1 MNARGTNQIARQ
13 IHDGIAQ
20 DLVALGYSLDQSLGA
35 PELPASTRAEL
46 RTLRFA
52 VTDLI
57 EKVRREILNLR
68 NISPDLR
75 ELAIAICGDRLGEV
89 DLAIPLDRSLNP
101 IIVELLRNATK
112 HSGASVINLR
122 SYQEQAFT
130 VIEVSDN
137 GIGGV
142 EMKTDRFGLVGLAE
156 AVAELS
162 GQIEFVNLTPGLVI
176 RVSIPS

>member
-1 MNARGTNQIARQ
+1 MNTRGTNQIARQ

-35 PELPASTRAEL
+35 PELPTSTRAEL
-46 RTLRFA
+46 RTLRFE
-52 VTDLI
+52 VTTLI

-68 NISPDLR
+68 SSTPDLS
-75 ELAIAICGDRLGEV
+75 EQAIVICGERLGKV
-89 DLAIPLDRSLNP
+89 DLKLPLDQALNP
-101 IIVELLRNATK
+101 IAIELLRNAAK
-112 HSGASVINLR
+112 HSGASLINLR
-122 SYQEQAFT
+122 TYSDEAHT

-142 EMKTDRFGLVGLAE
+142 EMKTDRFGLVGISE

-162 GQIEFVNLTPGLVI
+162 GKIEFVNLTPGLLI

>member
-1 MNARGTNQIARQ
+1 MNAQGANQIARK

-20 DLVALGYSLDQSLGA
+20 DLVALGYSIDQSLGA
-35 PELPASTRAEL
+35 PELPASTRTEL

-57 EKVRREILNLR
+57 DKVRREILNLR
-68 NISPDLR
+68 ISEPDLSDQVI
-75 ELAIAICGDRLGEV
+75 ELCGSRLGLL
-89 DLAIPLDRSLNP
+89 DLQVALEPSLHP
-101 IIVELLRNATK
+101 MVIEILRNANK
-112 HSGASVINLR
+112 HSGASVINLQT
-122 SYQEQAFT
+122 YQDQALT

-137 GIGGV
+137 GIGGAQ
-142 EMKTDRFGLVGLAE
+142 MKTGRFGLVGIAE

-162 GQIEFVNLTPGLVI
+162 GQIEFIQLAPGLLI

>member
-1 MNARGTNQIARQ
+1 MNARGINQIARQ

-46 RTLRFA
+46 RTLRFT
-52 VTDLI
+52 VTGLI

-68 NISPDLR
+68 NNTPDLS
-75 ELAIAICGDRLGEV
+75 EQAIAICGTRLGTL
-89 DLAIPLDRSLNP
+89 DLAFPVDQAIDP
-101 IIVELLRNATK
+101 IVIELLRNAIE

-122 SYQEQAFT
+122 SYQEQALT

-142 EMKTDRFGLVGLAE
+142 EMKHDRFGLVGITE
-156 AVAELS
+156 AVTELS
-162 GQIEFVNLTPGLVI
+162 GQIEFINLAPGLLI
-176 RVSIPS
+176 RVSIPT

>member
-13 IHDGIAQ
+13 IHNGIAQ

-101 IIVELLRNATK
+101 IIVELLRNAVE

-122 SYQEQAFT
+122 SYQEQAST
-130 VIEVSDN
+130 VIEISDN

-142 EMKTDRFGLVGLAE
+142 EMKADRFGLVGITE
-156 AVAELS
+156 AIAELS
-162 GQIEFVNLTPGLVI
+162 GRIEFVNLTPGLVI

>member
-1 MNARGTNQIARQ
+1 MSNRGTNQIARQ

-20 DLVALGYSLDQSLGA
+20 DLVALGYSIDQSLSA
-35 PELPASTRAEL
+35 PELPNSTRAEL

-52 VTDLI
+52 VTELI

-68 NISPDLR
+68 STLPDLAD
-75 ELAIAICGDRLGEV
+75 EANSICGNRLGTL
-89 DLAIPLDRSLNP
+89 DLAAPVGKLIQP
-101 IIVELLRNATK
+101 IVIELLRNAAE
-112 HSGASVINLR
+112 HSGASVINLSAR
-122 SYQEQAFT
+122 SDEALT

-142 EMKTDRFGLVGLAE
+142 EMKPDHYGLIGITE

-162 GQIEFVNLTPGLVI
+162 GKIDFINLAPGLLI
-176 RVSIPS
+176 RVSIPT

>member
-1 MNARGTNQIARQ
+1 LTTRGTNQIARQ

-35 PELPASTRAEL
+35 PELPITTRAEL
-46 RTLRFA
+46 RTLRFG
-52 VTDLI
+52 VSELI

-68 NISPDLR
+68 NSTPDLADQ
-75 ELAIAICGDRLGEV
+75 AIAICGDRLGQI
-89 DLAIPLDRSLNP
+89 DLAAPLNQTLQQLV
-101 IIVELLRNATK
+101 IELLRNAVA
-112 HSGASVINLR
+112 HSGASLINLR
-122 SYQEQAFT
+122 TLSDEALT

-142 EMKTDRFGLVGLAE
+142 EMKADRFGLVGINE

-162 GQIEFVNLTPGLVI
+162 GQIEFINLTPGLLI
-176 RVSIPS
+176 RVSIPN

>member
-1 MNARGTNQIARQ
+1 LNTRGTNQIARQ

-35 PELPASTRAEL
+35 PELPISTRAEL

-52 VTDLI
+52 VTELI

-68 NISPDLR
+68 NTSPDLT
-75 ELAIAICGDRLGEV
+75 EQAIAICGDRLGQV
-89 DLAIPLDRSLNP
+89 DLAVSLDQALKQ
-101 IIVELLRNATK
+101 IVVELLRNAAE
-112 HSGASVINLR
+112 HSGASLINLR
-122 SYQEQAFT
+122 TLSDEALT

-137 GIGGV
+137 GTGGV
-142 EMKTDRFGLVGLAE
+142 EMKADRFGLVGVTE

-162 GQIEFVNLTPGLVI
+162 GKIEFINLTPGLLI
-176 RVSIPS
+176 RVSIPN

>member
-46 RTLRFA
+46 RTLRFT

-68 NISPDLR
+68 NNTPDLS
-75 ELAIAICGDRLGEV
+75 EQAIAICGTRLGIL
-89 DLAIPLDRSLNP
+89 DLAFPVDQAIDP
-101 IIVELLRNATK
+101 IVIELLRNAIE

-122 SYQEQAFT
+122 SYQEQALT

-142 EMKTDRFGLVGLAE
+142 EMKTDRFGLVGITE
-156 AVAELS
+156 AITELS
-162 GQIEFVNLTPGLVI
+162 GRIEFVNLTPGLLI

>member
-75 ELAIAICGDRLGEV
+75 ELAIAICGDRLGVFE
-89 DLAIPLDRSLNP
+89 LATPIDQSLNP
-101 IIVELLRNATK
+101 IVVELLRNAAE

-122 SYQEQAFT
+122 SYQEQAST
-130 VIEVSDN
+130 VIEISDN

-142 EMKTDRFGLVGLAE
+142 EMKADRFGLVGITE
-156 AVAELS
+156 AIAELS
-162 GQIEFVNLTPGLVI
+162 GRIEFVNLTPGLVI

>member
-1 MNARGTNQIARQ
+1 MNSRGTNQIARQ

-20 DLVALGYSLDQSLGA
+20 DLVALGYCLDQSLGA
-35 PELPASTRAEL
+35 PELPTSTRAEL

-52 VTDLI
+52 VTELI

-68 NISPDLR
+68 SSAPDLS
-75 ELAIAICGDRLGEV
+75 EQANVICGERLGKV
-89 DLAIPLDRSLNP
+89 DLAIPLDPSLCF
-101 IIVELLRNATK
+101 IAIELLRNAAE

-122 SYQEQAFT
+122 TFSDEAHT
-130 VIEVSDN
+130 VIEISDN

-142 EMKTDRFGLVGLAE
+142 EVKADRFGLIGIAE

-162 GQIEFVNLTPGLVI
+162 GNIEFINLTPGLLI

>member
-46 RTLRFA
+46 RTLRFT
-52 VTDLI
+52 VTGLI

-68 NISPDLR
+68 NNTPDLS
-75 ELAIAICGDRLGEV
+75 EQAIAICGTRLGTL
-89 DLAIPLDRSLNP
+89 DLAFPVDQALNP
-101 IIVELLRNATK
+101 IVIELLRNASE

-122 SYQEQAFT
+122 TRQDQTFT

-142 EMKTDRFGLVGLAE
+142 DMKTDRFGLVGIAE
-156 AVAELS
+156 AVAELF
-162 GQIEFVNLTPGLVI
+162 GQIEFIDLAPGLLI

>member
-1 MNARGTNQIARQ
+1 MKARGSNQIARQ

-52 VTDLI
+52 VTELI

-68 NISPDLR
+68 NTTPDLR
-75 ELAIAICGDRLGEV
+75 VQADAICGDRLGV
-89 DLAIPLDRSLNP
+89 FDLATPLDQAFTP
-101 IIVELLRNATK
+101 IVIELLRNAAQ

-122 SYQEQAFT
+122 TFSDEALT
-130 VIEVSDN
+130 VIEISDN

-142 EMKTDRFGLVGLAE
+142 EVKTDRFGLVGIAE
-156 AVAELS
+156 AVAELF
-162 GQIEFVNLTPGLVI
+162 GQIKFIDLTPGLLI
-176 RVSIPS
+176 RVSIPI

>member
-1 MNARGTNQIARQ
+1 LNTRGTNQIARQ

-35 PELPASTRAEL
+35 PELPISTRAEL
-46 RTLRFA
+46 RTLRFE

-68 NISPDLR
+68 NTAPDLT
-75 ELAIAICGDRLGEV
+75 EQANLICGDRLGPV
-89 DLAIPLDRSLNP
+89 DLAIPLDQALQQ
-101 IIVELLRNATK
+101 IVIELLRNSAE
-112 HSGASVINLR
+112 HSGASLINLR
-122 SYQEQAFT
+122 TYSDEALT

-137 GIGGV
+137 GTGGV
-142 EMKTDRFGLVGLAE
+142 EMKADRFGLIGISE

-162 GQIEFVNLTPGLVI
+162 GNIEFINLAPGLLI

>member
-1 MNARGTNQIARQ
+1 MNNRGTNQIARQ

-35 PELPASTRAEL
+35 PELPISTRAEL
-46 RTLRFA
+46 RTLRFK

-68 NISPDLR
+68 NTSPDLR
-75 ELAIAICGDRLGEV
+75 EQAIAICGDRLGQV
-89 DLAIPLDRSLNP
+89 NLAVPLDQAAQQMV
-101 IIVELLRNATK
+101 VELLRNAAE

-122 SYQEQAFT
+122 THSDEALT

-142 EMKTDRFGLVGLAE
+142 DMKADRFGLVGIAE
-156 AVAELS
+156 TVAEVS
-162 GQIEFVNLTPGLVI
+162 GRIEFINLTPGLLI

>member
-1 MNARGTNQIARQ
+1 LNPRGTNQIARQ

-35 PELPASTRAEL
+35 PELPTSTRAEL
-46 RTLRFA
+46 RTLRFE
-52 VTDLI
+52 VTALI

-68 NISPDLR
+68 NTAPDLG
-75 ELAIAICGDRLGEV
+75 EQAIAICGDRLGIV
-89 DLAIPLDRSLNP
+89 DLRVALDQSLKP
-101 IIVELLRNATK
+101 IVIELLRNATE

-122 SYQEQAFT
+122 TYSDKALT
-130 VIEVSDN
+130 VIEISDN

-142 EMKTDRFGLVGLAE
+142 EMKADRFGLVGITE

-162 GQIEFVNLTPGLVI
+162 GQVEFINLTPGLLI

>member
-1 MNARGTNQIARQ
+1 MNNRGTNQIARQ

-20 DLVALGYSLDQSLGA
+20 DLVALGYRLDQSLGA
-35 PELPASTRAEL
+35 PELPPSTRAEL

-68 NISPDLR
+68 NQVPDVA
-75 ELAIAICGDRLGEV
+75 EQVVQICGDRLGKFDLEV
-89 DLAIPLDRSLNP
+89 PLDQSLSP
-101 IIVELLRNATK
+101 IVIELLRNAAE
-112 HSGASVINLR
+112 HSGASVINLHTHIDD
-122 SYQEQAFT
+122 ALT

-142 EMKTDRFGLVGLAE
+142 EMKADRFGLIGIAE
-156 AVAELS
+156 AVAEIS
-162 GQIEFVNLTPGLVI
+162 GRIEFISLTPGLLI